1 MDKYSP
7 YNNRDLSWLSFNG
20 RVLEE
25 AADISLPLYERIK
38 FLAIY
43 SSNLDEFYRVR
54 VAGLKRFKALNK
66 KRINKE
72 LNIDPDNN
80 LEEIKVRVH
89 RQLELFGTILTE
101 NILPGLRAHNIVL
114 AYHKDEI
121 PDEAG
126 PSLSSYFKSRV
137 LSYLQPVVLKP
148 DEKAFLANR
157 ALYLML
163 KLTSVESGELFY
175 AYVNI
180 PVPPLDRFYHFQQ
193 HDTSYFIFLDDIIR
207 LNLSFIFP
215 GYNVSDGFCV
225 KLNRDADLQIED
237 EFSGDLVEKIKT
249 QLKKRNVGVPSR
261 LLHDSNMPFDML
273 NVMMEATETG
283 DEDLVPGGRYHNLH
297 DLFTLPNPKDPEIAI
312 RPWPAIRKHLLD
324 KSMSIFNEI
333 DKQDILFHFP
343 YHSYDYVLRFFN
355 EAAINPNVL
364 EIKATFYRVAPD
376 SFIVNALISAA
387 RNGKKVKAFIEV
399 KARFDEENNLRWAN
413 KMKEAGVK
421 ITYSIP
427 GLKVHAKAALVNKT
441 DENGNIKSYAY
452 LGTGNFNEKTAG
464 IYADHGLLTA
474 HKELTKEIDT
484 VFKYIY
490 RRKPIEK
497 LNRLL
502 VSQFNMT
509 DRFNALIDREIENA
523 KKGKKADI
531 LLKLNNIEDKKMID
545 RLYEAA
551 LAGVNIRLIIRGI
564 CCLKPGIK
572 PLGNKIK
579 AIRLVDRYLEHSRIF
594 IFHNGGNPEV
604 YMGSAD
610 WMQRNLYHR
619 IEVIFPILDKSLKKE
634 VISYIAFQLHDNT
647 KARILDEELNNNVI
661 LSKNGTP
668 EIRAQRHFYLW
679 LKKKEESEMIAT

>member
-1 MDKYSP
+1 MDKYSS

-25 AADISLPLYERIK
+25 AADRSLPLYEQIK

-54 VAGLKRFKALNK
+54 VARLKSFKALNK
-66 KRINKE
+66 KKINKE

-89 RQLELFGTILTE
+89 RQLEFFGTILTE
-101 NILPGLRAHNIVL
+101 NILPGLREHNIVL

-121 PDEAG
+121 PEEAG
-126 PSLSSYFKSRV
+126 QLISSYFKSRV
-137 LSYLQPVVLKP
+137 LSYLQPVILQP
-148 DEKAFLANR
+148 GEKAFLANR

-163 KLTSVESGELFY
+163 KLTSVESGDLYY

-180 PVPPLDRFYHFQQ
+180 PVPPLNRFFYYQQ
-193 HDTSYFIFLDDIIR
+193 RETSYFIFLDDIIR
-207 LNLSFIFP
+207 QNLSFIFP
-215 GYNVSDGFCV
+215 GYNISDGFCV
-225 KLNRDADLQIED
+225 KLNRDADLQIDD
-237 EFSGDLVEKIKT
+237 EFSGDLVEKIKMR
-249 QLKKRNVGVPSR
+249 LKKRNVGAPSR
-261 LLHDSNMPFDML
+261 LLYDSNLPFDML
-273 NVMMEATETG
+273 NVMMEATETE

-297 DLFTLPNPKDPEIAI
+297 DLFTLPNPKDPEFAI
-312 RPWPAIRKHLLD
+312 QPWAAIRKPLLD

-355 EAAINPNVL
+355 EAAVNPNVQ
-364 EIKATFYRVAPD
+364 EIKVTFYRVASD

-427 GLKVHAKAALVNKT
+427 GLKVHAKVALVHKT
-441 DENGNIKSYAY
+441 DENGNLKSYAY

-464 IYADHGLLTA
+464 IYADHGLLTT
-474 HKELTKEIDT
+474 HEELTKEIDT
-484 VFKYIY
+484 VFKYLY
-490 RRKPIEK
+490 RRKPIEN
-497 LNRLL
+497 LNLLL

-509 DRFNALIDREIENA
+509 DRFNALIDREIGYA

-531 LLKLNNIEDKKMID
+531 LIKLNNIEDKKMID

-551 LAGVNIRLIIRGI
+551 LSGVNIRLIIRGI

-619 IEVIFPILDKSLKKE
+619 IEVIFPILDKNLKKE
-634 VISYIAFQLHDNT
+634 LIIYIAFQLHDNT
-647 KARILDEELNNNVI
+647 KARILDEDLNNIVI
-661 LSKNGTP
+661 LNKNGTR

-679 LKKKEESEMIAT
+679 LKKKEETDKIVT